1 MHLCR
6 VDLTLA
12 VYGGVPLQK
21 RQHLWASAWTALC
34 EGKRARE
41 NALIRLR
48 PKVVAL
54 ETLLNSARPPSPLAL
69 F

>member
-6 VDLTLA
+6 VDLTVA

-21 RQHLWASAWTALC
+21 RQHLWPSAWTALC
-34 EGKRARE
+34 KGKRARE
-41 NALIRLR
+41 NALTHLR

-54 ETLLNSARPPSPLAL
+54 ETMLKFPRPPSTVAL

>member
-1 MHLCR
+1 MPLCR

-12 VYGGVPLQK
+12 VYGGIPLQK
-21 RQHLWASAWTALC
+21 RQHLWSSAWTALC
-34 EGKRARE
+34 EGKRTRE
-41 NALIRLR
+41 DALTRLR

-54 ETLLNSARPPSPLAL
+54 ETMLKFPRPPSTVVL

>member
-12 VYGGVPLQK
+12 VYGRLSLQK
-21 RQHLWASAWTALC
+21 RQRLWSSAWTALC

-48 PKVVAL
+48 PKLVAL
-54 ETLLNSARPPSPLAL
+54 ETMLKFPRPPSPL